1 MPPNPRYSWVLSEQC
16 YWAAGVGGVSSSV
29 WRPSLSGFIPPS
41 VIANGASSLPVSSMP
56 LPGRWV
62 STETSEVGSF
72 DGIRAPPLA
81 KPQAFLAHQRD
92 QRTCSRI
99 TSIWCSRGD
108 FIECNSAGMVAAMSS
123 RRDRAFCRTKSSA
136 CLSASTAPA
145 SPPLLIRARQRR
157 CPGRHLYPASRDV
170 ALRRGRCLPRRSVL
184 PRQIWPRSPSAWT
197 AARRRGQVEVGV
209 AFGEHQRREA
219 RRMVTRSRRR
229 GDRPRHAVTV
239 EEPGTEAYLRA
250 EPMVRGG
257 SRGRAKAR
265 YQLG

>member
-1 MPPNPRYSWVLSEQC
+1 
-16 YWAAGVGGVSSSV
+16 
-29 WRPSLSGFIPPS
+29 
-41 VIANGASSLPVSSMP
+41 MP

-145 SPPLLIRARQRR
+145 SLPLLIRARQRR

-184 PRQIWPRSPSAWT
+184 PRQIWPGSPSAWT

-229 GDRPRHAVTV
+229 RDRPRHAVTV
-239 EEPGTEAYLRA
+239 EEPGTEAYLCA
-250 EPMVRGG
+250 ELKVRIHSPPGESPQTIG
-257 SRGRAKAR
+257 SAGDFT
-265 YQLG
+265 GSFSG